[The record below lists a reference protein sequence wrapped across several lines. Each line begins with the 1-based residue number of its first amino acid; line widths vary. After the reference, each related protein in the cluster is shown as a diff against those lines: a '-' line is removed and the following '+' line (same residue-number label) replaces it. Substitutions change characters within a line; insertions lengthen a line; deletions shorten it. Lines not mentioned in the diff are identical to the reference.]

1 MTYTI
6 KKKYKKIRKTKKN
19 IKTRKNKGGGN
30 WVPNMGISSHLKSAK
45 DSLSSSA
52 SNAYNSAKKLTGI
65 KTANNVMIDC
75 TSKIDQKYVMN
86 GVENLSETNTKLCS
100 DPTVQKLI
108 KEILDIFGKYN
119 LQFTKTHPL
128 ISSDKVK
135 KDANGKDIADE
146 EGNLTTTSKNRE
158 NVYRYALFMIL
169 NQSGSLAN
177 FRTGQSKI
185 SENVEDSTPA
195 M

>member
-6 KKKYKKIRKTKKN
+6 KKIYKKTRKN
-19 IKTRKNKGGGN
+19 IKTRKNKGGAGN
-30 WVPNMGISSHLKSAK
+30 WVPNMGITSRLKSAK

-52 SNAYNSAKKLTGI
+52 SNAYNSAKQMVGI
-65 KTANNVMIDC
+65 KTATPVMIDC
-75 TSKIDQKYVMN
+75 AGILNQKMVMN
-86 GVENLSETNTKLCS
+86 GVEDKSETNTKLCS

-119 LQFTKTHPL
+119 LQFTKNHPV

-135 KDANGKDIADE
+135 RDASGNIIADD
-146 EGNLTTTSKNRE
+146 EGNTSVTSKNRE
-158 NVYRYALFMIL
+158 NRYRYALFMLL
-169 NQSGSLAN
+169 NQEGSLAN
-177 FRTGQSKI
+177 YRTGQGKI
-185 SENVEDSTPA
+185 SKNVEDDTVQ